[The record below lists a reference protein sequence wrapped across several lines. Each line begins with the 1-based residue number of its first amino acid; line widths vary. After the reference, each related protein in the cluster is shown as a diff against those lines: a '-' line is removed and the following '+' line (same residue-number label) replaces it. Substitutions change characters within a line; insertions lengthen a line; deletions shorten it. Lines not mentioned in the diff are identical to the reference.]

1 MTQLKHSKK
10 ELAVEETRLLSGI
23 LQSKINKNKVIDSCH
38 AKFFFGTSFEDY
50 EYNAGLSDYGPA
62 GIGIKQNI
70 EKVFRRSFINQSKI
84 NSEEIEATI
93 LTPDPVFEASGHK
106 VRFCDYV
113 VKENKNGKTHRLD
126 HLLEKLEG
134 QSKKPQS
141 RKNIDSM
148 SVGEQYALLE
158 KLKGPG
164 KFSAPI
170 EYNLMFKT
178 NFGEKNHIFLRPE
191 TAQGMFMNFRRM
203 RDFNGHKLPFA
214 VGQIGKSFRNELQ
227 TSSQAMQR
235 LREFNMAELQ
245 VFFDP
250 EKLVE
255 IEPEFEPSKCLVW
268 SASDQM
274 SGKTASVRSLTDT
287 DVNGNKIY
295 LYYLQKVMN
304 FAETIGLD
312 LTKCR
317 LRQHSDYEMAHYSTD
332 CWDLEVEMFDNSW
345 SECVGIANR
354 GCYDLTNHGEKSG
367 AVHNYTAERTR
378 DSDGKVVRYVPHV
391 IEPSFGLD
399 RLVMAVLVHN
409 FKERKAVTVKS
420 VVIGSGKCDSLQCLI
435 DLPHFILFFFSRGCF
450 SVTNSSVCCQLKN

>member
-1 MTQLKHSKK
+1 
-10 ELAVEETRLLSGI
+10 
-23 LQSKINKNKVIDSCH
+23 
-38 AKFFFGTSFEDY
+38 
-50 EYNAGLSDYGPA
+50 
-62 GIGIKQNI
+62 
-70 EKVFRRSFINQSKI
+70 
-84 NSEEIEATI
+84 
-93 LTPDPVFEASGHK
+93 
-106 VRFCDYV
+106 
-113 VKENKNGKTHRLD
+113 
-126 HLLEKLEG
+126 
-134 QSKKPQS
+134 
-141 RKNIDSM
+141 M
-148 SVGEQYALLE
+148 SVDEQYAMLE
-158 KLKGPG
+158 KLKPG
-164 KFSAPI
+164 KFSEPI

-250 EKLVE
+250 ENVIE
-255 IEPEFEPSKCLVW
+255 IKSNHEAPKCLVW
-268 SASDQM
+268 SAIDQI
-274 SGKTASVRSLTDT
+274 SGNTASVRELTEV

-295 LYYLQKVMN
+295 LYYLQKVIK

-332 CWDLEVEMFDNSW
+332 CWDLEVELFDNSW

-367 AVHNYTAERTR
+367 AVHNYSAERTNEH
-378 DSDGKVVRYVPHV
+378 GKVERYVPHV

-409 FKERKAVTVKS
+409 YKERLAVTVKS
-420 VVIGSGKCDSLQCLI
+420 VRIGN
-435 DLPHFILFFFSRGCF
+435 
-450 SVTNSSVCCQLKN
+450 VENSN